1 MADIGYFKVHR
12 KIWEN
17 PIFSSGERFDRR
29 SAWLYILSHANYTEG
44 SFMVKGR
51 LLHIQRGQLMTS
63 IRYLSNKWHWD
74 KDTVSRFLTDI
85 ETEKMITVTRTQN
98 GTLITVRNYNKYQGS
113 GDSDSEDTDT
123 EPDTESPTNPDTGT
137 DVKPPLLKNIKK
149 NIKTSKEIT
158 RGGRVLE

>member
-29 SAWLYILSHANYTEG
+29 SAWLYILSHANYTDG

-149 NIKTSKEIT
+149 NIKKSKEIT